1 MQKHETST
9 VAALPA
15 AEPLPLLETIVEAHK
30 HLPPPIDGLVIGIL
44 AGFSPEG
51 VPEVSIS
58 LSGLPERLTA
68 RSLCPV
74 GPERIGTQCA
84 LLFEQGNPE
93 RPLIMGFLHQAEV
106 PLQTKGQALPE
117 ATVDGKRI
125 TFEAHDEIVLRC
137 GRASIT
143 LTRAGKV
150 LIRGTYLLSRS
161 SGANRIKG
169 GSVQLN

>member
-1 MQKHETST
+1 MQKLEVTP
-9 VAALPA
+9 VEFLPA
-15 AEPLPLLETIVEAHK
+15 VGITPLLQAIMDSHK
-30 HLPPPIDGLVIGIL
+30 LLPPPIDGLVIGIL
-44 AGFSPEG
+44 AGLTPEG
-51 VPEVSIS
+51 IPEVSIS
-58 LSGLPERLTA
+58 LPGLPERLTT

-93 RPLIMGFLHQAEV
+93 RPLIMGFLHQIEA

-125 TFEAHDEIVLRC
+125 TFEAQDEIVLRC
-137 GRASIT
+137 GKASIT

-150 LIRGTYLLSRS
+150 LIRGAYILSRS
-161 SGANRIKG
+161 SGANRVKG
-169 GSVQLN
+169 ASVEIN